1 MPTTHF
7 VAEDQPEQTADALT
21 AFLDHA
27 AATTNAATD
36 KLKD

>member
-7 VAEDQPEQTADALT
+7 IAEDQPERTADALT

-27 AATTNAATD
+27 AATT
-36 KLKD
+36 